1 MSDWL
6 DVVRAANPVPRPR
19 PFDADVRQR
28 ITAAIVQD
36 DPAESPRV
44 LAAALEPARHG
55 NRRRRRLRGGRPL
68 VVIVLLCVA
77 GGTSAAAASGLF
89 DGPAAVHAPATP
101 TLAAGVA
108 VAGGV
113 LVLATGMSDRANANP
128 RAFELTWTKPA
139 A

>member
-6 DVVRAANPVPRPR
+6 DVVRVANPVPRPR

-36 DPAESPRV
+36 DSAESPRV
-44 LAAALEPARHG
+44 LAAAPEPARHG
-55 NRRRRRLRGGRPL
+55 NRRRRLRRGRPL

-77 GGTSAAAASGLF
+77 SGTSAAF
-89 DGPAAVHAPATP
+89 DGPAAVHAPP
-101 TLAAGVA
+101 GPSLVAGVA

-113 LVLATGMSDRANANP
+113 LVLATGMSDRAHSNP
-128 RAFELTWTKPA
+128 RAFELRWTKPA

>member
-6 DVVRAANPVPRPR
+6 DVVRSGNPVPRPR
-19 PFDADVRQR
+19 PFDVDVRQR
-28 ITAAIVQD
+28 ITTAIVQGELT
-36 DPAESPRV
+36 ESPRV
-44 LAAALEPARHG
+44 LDAAPKPARHG

-68 VVIVLLCVA
+68 VVIVVLCVA
-77 GGTSAAAASGLF
+77 GGTSAATASGLF
-89 DGPAAVHAPATP
+89 DGPAAVHAPP
-101 TLAAGVA
+101 GPSLVAGVA

-113 LVLATGMSDRANANP
+113 LVLATGMSDRTNASP

>member
-28 ITAAIVQD
+28 INAAPARD
-36 DPAESPRV
+36 DPAASPRG
-44 LAAALEPARHG
+44 LEGAAGPA
-55 NRRRRRLRGGRPL
+55 P
-68 VVIVLLCVA
+68 
-77 GGTSAAAASGLF
+77 AACGLF

-113 LVLATGMSDRANANP
+113 LVLATGMSDRADANP